1 MDNKNTTPSAD
12 IKSLV
17 AQLEAKCDLYLIKKA
32 PFAIPENIKE
42 MIVKY
47 GPYLSALM
55 IIFSLP
61 VILAALGLTT
71 LLMPL
76 GVLSGAGFNLM
87 STLGGLVLLITIV
100 LEVVALPGLFKRA
113 ASSWRLMF
121 YSTIVNAIY
130 MLLTFNLGGLII
142 GTILSLYVLFQIK
155 SYYR

>member
-1 MDNKNTTPSAD
+1 METKQTKTPSD

-17 AQLEAKCDLYLIKKA
+17 GQIEAQCDLYLVKKA

-47 GPYLSALM
+47 GPYLSLILIVM
-55 IIFSLP
+55 SLP
-61 VILAALGLTT
+61 VILATLGVSS

-76 GVLSGAGFNLM
+76 SVIGGTGYNFM
-87 STLGGLVLLITIV
+87 STLSGIFLLVTII
-100 LEVVALPGLFKRA
+100 LQIVALPGLFKRA

-121 YSTIVNAIY
+121 YSTLINAVY
-130 MLLTFNLGGLII
+130 SLFSFNLGGLII
-142 GTILSLYVLFQIK
+142 GTLLSLYVLFQIK